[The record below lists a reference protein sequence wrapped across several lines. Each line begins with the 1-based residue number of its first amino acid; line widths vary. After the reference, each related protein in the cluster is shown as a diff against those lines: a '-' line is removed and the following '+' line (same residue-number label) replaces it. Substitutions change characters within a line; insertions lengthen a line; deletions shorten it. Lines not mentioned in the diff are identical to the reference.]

1 MTYYVEVFDSE
12 IGYGTCFLSSSRN
25 ARKHLRD
32 RLPPS
37 SSGKCV
43 VFSANGD
50 RVISACMYDEKGV
63 IRYVNW

>member
-1 MTYYVEVFDSE
+1 MKYYVEVFDYGS
-12 IGYGTCFLSSSRN
+12 GYGDCFLSSSRN

-50 RVISACMYDEKGV
+50 RVISACAYDENGV
-63 IRYVNW
+63 IRYISW